1 MKLFCTLL
9 LFLFFN
15 KYKCQNL
22 TSNNLTTTTTTYNE
36 SDYDYDIQA
45 SNAFNEQINTSKDL
59 IKLRKSLLYSYDRF
73 SRPLIDSSKP
83 IKISFSISIVQIN
96 GLNEAYQIM
105 LSTSQVRIILVKF

>member
-1 MKLFCTLL
+1 MELFCTLL

-22 TSNNLTTTTTTYNE
+22 TSNNLTTTYNE